1 MSDYERIARVF
12 GQIAH
17 ALIFGQKMRDLLRKP
32 MSEPSPDPALF
43 YTEDQ
48 TLQNQARY
56 RFLHHVQYLLYEYIL
71 YCSTLWRVN
80 NSAFHF
86 SLQSI
91 A

>member
-1 MSDYERIARVF
+1 MSDHERVARVF

-56 RFLHHVQYLLYEYIL
+56 RFLHHVHCTVQYLLYEYICIMYTAL
-71 YCSTLWRVN
+71 LCGE
-80 NSAFHF
+80 
-86 SLQSI
+86 
-91 A
+91 